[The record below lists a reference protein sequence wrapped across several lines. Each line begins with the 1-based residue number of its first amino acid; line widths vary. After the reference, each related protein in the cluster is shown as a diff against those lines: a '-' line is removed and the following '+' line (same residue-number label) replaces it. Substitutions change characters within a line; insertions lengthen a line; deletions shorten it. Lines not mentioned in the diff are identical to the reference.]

1 MSTSN
6 ARDPQADR
14 VTNLE
19 LLFMHLERQVAE
31 LNQTVLEQG
40 RKVERLERELRRQAE
55 EAAMKSESAGEDDAG
70 ARPLGEPA

>member
-14 VTNLE
+14 LTNLE
-19 LLFMHLERQVAE
+19 LLFMHLERQVKE

-40 RKVERLERELRRQAE
+40 RNVERLERELRRQRE
-55 EAAMKSESAGEDDAG
+55 EGQNWDESVVEEDTGEG
-70 ARPLGEPA
+70 S